1 MIMSRKAIVIKTD
14 DIDGDGRRDLS
25 IYADSDRILTIYNLK
40 KIAAE
45 AAATMA
51 AVFCALVG
59 HSLIM

>member
-1 MIMSRKAIVIKTD
+1 MARKAIVIRTE
-14 DIDGDGRRDLS
+14 DIDGDGCRDLS
-25 IYADSDRILTIYNLK
+25 LYADSERLFTVYNLK
-40 KIAAE
+40 KLAAE